1 MKKNTLYLFI
11 LLLITGLNTSCNYL
25 DIVPDETA
33 TEKDAFA
40 NPRAALRYLYSC
52 YGYLPQSNMVQSCMD
67 FTGDET
73 ISPFAES
80 YVKFAEG
87 SYDSSNTIIS
97 YWNTLFQGIRQCYL
111 LKENIN
117 SVPKISQ
124 NEIDLYTAEAD
135 FLIAYFHLLLIKC
148 YGPTILVKELPALD
162 TPADNMLGR
171 RPYDECAT
179 SVIAKSLKARML
191 LYAASPLFNGNPDY
205 TDFKNPDGEQLM
217 STTYSE
223 EKYKR
228 AADATWD
235 AIQAA

>member
-111 LKENIN
+111 LKENIH

-124 NEIDLYTAEAD
+124 EEVDLYTAEAD

-162 TPADNMLGR
+162 TPQRICLDVVRTMNVSTGLPTYLTMQPPDFLPHAIVRIMGVPR
-171 RPYDECAT
+171 A
-179 SVIAKSLKARML
+179 SLPKA
-191 LYAASPLFNGNPDY
+191 
-205 TDFKNPDGEQLM
+205 
-217 STTYSE
+217 
-223 EKYKR
+223 
-228 AADATWD
+228 
-235 AIQAA
+235 

>member
-87 SYDSSNTIIS
+87 SYDSSNTTGKTHYTFSFIFYTFILHE
-97 YWNTLFQGIRQCYL
+97 YRLFI
-111 LKENIN
+111 
-117 SVPKISQ
+117 
-124 NEIDLYTAEAD
+124 
-135 FLIAYFHLLLIKC
+135 LLIR
-148 YGPTILVKELPALD
+148 YLSFIY
-162 TPADNMLGR
+162 N
-171 RPYDECAT
+171 
-179 SVIAKSLKARML
+179 I
-191 LYAASPLFNGNPDY
+191 
-205 TDFKNPDGEQLM
+205 
-217 STTYSE
+217 
-223 EKYKR
+223 
-228 AADATWD
+228 
-235 AIQAA
+235 I

>member
-52 YGYLPQSNMVQSCMD
+52 YGYLPQSNMVSSCMD

-87 SYDSSNTIIS
+87 SYDSSNWIIS

-124 NEIDLYTAEAD
+124 DEVDLYTAEAD

-148 YGPTILVKELPALD
+148 YGPSILVKELPALD
-162 TPADNMLGR
+162 TPAENMLGR
-171 RPYDECAT
+171 RPYDECIDWVADLLDDAATRLPATRNSSDYGRAT

-191 LYAASPLFNGNPDY
+191 FVLNAGSSSIGNPL
-205 TDFKNPDGEQLM
+205 TV
-217 STTYSE
+217 
-223 EKYKR
+223 
-228 AADATWD
+228 
-235 AIQAA
+235 

>member
-111 LKENIN
+111 LKENIH
-117 SVPKISQ
+117 SVPKSRSLHGRSRLPDRLFPPPSDQ
-124 NEIDLYTAEAD
+124 MLRTE
-135 FLIAYFHLLLIKC
+135 YF
-148 YGPTILVKELPALD
+148 GE
-162 TPADNMLGR
+162 R
-171 RPYDECAT
+171 T
-179 SVIAKSLKARML
+179 S
-191 LYAASPLFNGNPDY
+191 G
-205 TDFKNPDGEQLM
+205 T
-217 STTYSE
+217 
-223 EKYKR
+223 
-228 AADATWD
+228 
-235 AIQAA
+235 

>member
-87 SYDSSNTIIS
+87 SYDSSNWIIS

-124 NEIDLYTAEAD
+124 DEVDL
-135 FLIAYFHLLLIKC
+135 
-148 YGPTILVKELPALD
+148 
-162 TPADNMLGR
+162 
-171 RPYDECAT
+171 
-179 SVIAKSLKARML
+179 
-191 LYAASPLFNGNPDY
+191 
-205 TDFKNPDGEQLM
+205 
-217 STTYSE
+217 
-223 EKYKR
+223 
-228 AADATWD
+228 
-235 AIQAA
+235 

>member
-73 ISPFAES
+73 ISPFSES

-111 LKENIN
+111 IICSDVVRTTNVSTGL
-117 SVPKISQ
+117 PTYLTMQ
-124 NEIDLYTAEAD
+124 PPD
-135 FLIAYFHLLLIKC
+135 FLPHAIARIMDV
-148 YGPTILVKELPALD
+148 PQASLP
-162 TPADNMLGR
+162 
-171 RPYDECAT
+171 
-179 SVIAKSLKARML
+179 KA
-191 LYAASPLFNGNPDY
+191 
-205 TDFKNPDGEQLM
+205 
-217 STTYSE
+217 
-223 EKYKR
+223 
-228 AADATWD
+228 
-235 AIQAA
+235 

>member
-52 YGYLPQSNMVQSCMD
+52 YGYLPQSNMVSSCMD

-87 SYDSSNTIIS
+87 SYDSSNWIIS

-111 LKENIN
+111 LKEN
-117 SVPKISQ
+117 S
-124 NEIDLYTAEAD
+124 
-135 FLIAYFHLLLIKC
+135 
-148 YGPTILVKELPALD
+148 
-162 TPADNMLGR
+162 TPCL
-171 RPYDECAT
+171 
-179 SVIAKSLKARML
+179 KSARMKSIFTQQKPTSL
-191 LYAASPLFNGNPDY
+191 SPISIY
-205 TDFKNPDGEQLM
+205 C
-217 STTYSE
+217 
-223 EKYKR
+223 
-228 AADATWD
+228 
-235 AIQAA
+235 

>member
-73 ISPFAES
+73 ISPFSES

-111 LKENIN
+111 LKENIH

-124 NEIDLYTAEAD
+124 DEIDLYTAEAD

-162 TPADNMLGR
+162 TPADNMLDVVRTTNVSTGL
-171 RPYDECAT
+171 PTYLTMQPPDFLPHA
-179 SVIAKSLKARML
+179 IARIMDVPQASLPKA
-191 LYAASPLFNGNPDY
+191 
-205 TDFKNPDGEQLM
+205 
-217 STTYSE
+217 
-223 EKYKR
+223 
-228 AADATWD
+228 
-235 AIQAA
+235 

>member
-97 YWNTLFQGIRQCYL
+97 YWNTLFQGIRQC
-111 LKENIN
+111 
-117 SVPKISQ
+117 
-124 NEIDLYTAEAD
+124 
-135 FLIAYFHLLLIKC
+135 
-148 YGPTILVKELPALD
+148 
-162 TPADNMLGR
+162 
-171 RPYDECAT
+171 
-179 SVIAKSLKARML
+179 
-191 LYAASPLFNGNPDY
+191 
-205 TDFKNPDGEQLM
+205 
-217 STTYSE
+217 
-223 EKYKR
+223 
-228 AADATWD
+228 
-235 AIQAA
+235 